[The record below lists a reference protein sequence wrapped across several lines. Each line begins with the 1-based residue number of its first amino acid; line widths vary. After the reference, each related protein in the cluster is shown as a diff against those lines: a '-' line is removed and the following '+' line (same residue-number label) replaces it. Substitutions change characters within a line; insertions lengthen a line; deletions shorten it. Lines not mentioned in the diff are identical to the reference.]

1 MKSNFLPLLLV
12 YALASEPVLNGIQ
25 TVDSVKSY
33 KAKVR
38 AINESVKALSDQV
51 LGRTLGVR
59 TRKELISSLEEDL
72 FEPSKD
78 SPVEGNAAYKAVK
91 ELINSLEEDA
101 VAVMGGDL
109 KRRTVYR
116 KNHKQFQEAFK
127 LLNNATGAYRTVKR
141 KVTYRNTTSVRES

>member
-33 KAKVR
+33 KSKVR
-38 AINESVKALSDQV
+38 AINESVKAMSDQA

-59 TRKELISSLEEDL
+59 SRQELISSLEEDL
-72 FEPSKD
+72 FEPQKD
-78 SPVEGNAAYKAVK
+78 SQVANNAAYKAVK

-109 KRRTVYR
+109 KRRKAYR
-116 KNHKQFQEAFK
+116 KNHKQFQDAFK
-127 LLNNATGAYRTVKR
+127 LLNNATGAYRTAKR